1 VRNFRFLIGTSW
13 AGSAVSHS
21 FRALASELVRRGHR
35 VALLIDQQRRQ
46 WESVSGNP
54 AVHVWPSPRP
64 VRVRDGRYFLRLAGD
79 YRPECVIANFAAVN
93 ILIGLGW
100 LLGVRRRV
108 ACYHTLT
115 AQTDLDTVLPAW
127 RLAWLRRRKR
137 WIYRMATDLLAFSQA
152 GARDLEQNYRVS
164 PEKVVV
170 FPYGLAD
177 PSLPDPDTKEPG
189 RVLCVGRL
197 DKCKGQDVLIRALAL
212 LGPEAGAPVVE
223 FVGDGPCRAE
233 LEDLARQLGVGQRC
247 LFSGTLPHR
256 EALARMRA
264 ATLTVVPS
272 RSEALGCVALESM
285 ALGTP
290 VVASRAGGL
299 AELVRDGLDGYL
311 VPPEEPAALSQQL
324 KVLLLD
330 NPTRLAMGRNGRQRF
345 LEKFEQ
351 NRATTALADWLE
363 ERLGTDG

>member
-13 AGSAVSHS
+13 GGSAVSLS
-21 FRALASELVRRGHR
+21 FRALAFELVRRGHR
-35 VALLIDQQRRQ
+35 VALLIDQERRQ
-46 WESVSGNP
+46 WESLSGNP
-54 AVHVWPSPRP
+54 TVHVWPSRRP
-64 VRVRDGRYFLRLAGD
+64 VHFRDGRYFLRLARQ

-93 ILIGLGW
+93 FLISLGW
-100 LLGVRRRV
+100 LLGIRRRV
-108 ACYHTLT
+108 ACYHTLA
-115 AQTDLDTVLPAW
+115 AQIDLDTALPVW

-152 GARDLEQNYRVS
+152 GARDLQQNYIVN

-177 PSLPDPDTKEPG
+177 PSLPDLDRKESG

-212 LGPEAGAPVVE
+212 LGPEYGAPIAE

-247 LFSGTLPHR
+247 LFRGTLPHR

-264 ATLTVVPS
+264 ATVTVVPS
-272 RSEALGCVALESM
+272 RSEAVGCVALESM
-285 ALGTP
+285 AVGTP

-311 VPPEEPAALSQQL
+311 VPTEEPAALSDRL
-324 KVLLLD
+324 KALLLD
-330 NPTRLAMGRNGRQRF
+330 GPTRAAMGRNSRQRF

-351 NRATTALADWLE
+351 SRVTAAVADWLE
-363 ERLGTDG
+363 ERLRANG